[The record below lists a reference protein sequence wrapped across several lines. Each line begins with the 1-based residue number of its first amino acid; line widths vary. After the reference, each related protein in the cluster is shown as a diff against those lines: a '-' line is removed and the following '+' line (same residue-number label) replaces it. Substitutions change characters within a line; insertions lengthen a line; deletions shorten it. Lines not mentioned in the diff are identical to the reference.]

1 MRYFLAVL
9 LCIVLY
15 FVIFGGLGV
24 ILDMPLYNLGA
35 MFYFLNIG
43 YIGLCVFLW
52 KKSQKKMINKFY

>member
-24 ILDMPLYNLGA
+24 ILDRPAYRLGVLFPLLNLGYLA
-35 MFYFLNIG
+35 
-43 YIGLCVFLW
+43 LCVFLW
-52 KKSQKKMINKFY
+52 KKITKKN